1 MQNLLGGQNGSASTG
16 SDVALAGGEVGMSM
30 RESRSTPALRIQN
43 LKTSEERNT
52 LEESFKDDFRTAC
65 ERRVAG
71 FPRYTVTRTPVGVLY
86 CSATTYRMIPVEEDI
101 FSSISGAE
109 KTEVVTML
117 RRVAGFPRYTVTRT
131 PVGVLYCSAT
141 TYRMIPVEEDIFSSI
156 SGAEKTEV
164 VTMFKFAP
172 SWWFTKIGMSRV
184 IELVTTES
192 STRGWQYQL
201 RTFNVSAWAT
211 RNCCRDVRKP

>member
-109 KTEVVTML
+109 KTEVVTM
-117 RRVAGFPRYTVTRT
+117 
-131 PVGVLYCSAT
+131 
-141 TYRMIPVEEDIFSSI
+141 
-156 SGAEKTEV
+156 
-164 VTMFKFAP
+164 FKFAP